1 MGWDNP
7 STFDKIALDSSENF
21 YLKFIIVKVS
31 VDFFRY
37 GFSLLKSPWYPI
49 YMAHSIFYLNVNRYP
64 LLFESLLYATSLL

>member
-31 VDFFRY
+31 VEMWLAEVQVLEAKVRA
-37 GFSLLKSPWYPI
+37 GFSTL
-49 YMAHSIFYLNVNRYP
+49 P
-64 LLFESLLYATSLL
+64 LALTSQKP